1 MICPKCKHETEAVKF
16 CGHCGALLTEYIEEN
31 QKKQDEKKYR
41 LKFRISLVL
50 IIVFVIGVGAVM
62 GTSMF
67 FSVRNFNRYQ
77 DKEESKKV
85 EPQYATEDDE
95 PIVETYSGDLEFT
108 DEEKQ
113 QDLDDDGLSTSQE
126 LELGTNPIFKDT
138 DGDGLTDGE
147 EVNIYHSDPLKYS
160 TSGDDISDYLK
171 VKKGLDIHSVYS
183 EKDMQFETKTV
194 KSTVKLIPSDLAS
207 EIDGTFKEYSKDT
220 RVGAI
225 ERTFS
230 VYSFIGKIEYKVEEK
245 NAILLV
251 EYNGKYQEFDRYD
264 LKNGVLTI
272 DIQSDED
279 WAKNFVITTKSNYQ
293 QYTEQGVED

>member
-85 EPQYATEDDE
+85 ETQYATEDDE

-138 DGDGLTDGE
+138 DGDG
-147 EVNIYHSDPLKYS
+147 
-160 TSGDDISDYLK
+160 
-171 VKKGLDIHSVYS
+171 
-183 EKDMQFETKTV
+183 
-194 KSTVKLIPSDLAS
+194 
-207 EIDGTFKEYSKDT
+207 
-220 RVGAI
+220 
-225 ERTFS
+225 
-230 VYSFIGKIEYKVEEK
+230 
-245 NAILLV
+245 
-251 EYNGKYQEFDRYD
+251 
-264 LKNGVLTI
+264 
-272 DIQSDED
+272 
-279 WAKNFVITTKSNYQ
+279 
-293 QYTEQGVED
+293 